1 MQSTI
6 DTPNLG
12 PVTISQHVVKHFRKL
27 CDGDIDKASIM
38 AEELLKSADI
48 ERLEVPAAI
57 ASLMVS
63 KGDNP
68 DALEF
73 WGHRDSSTMFLVKP
87 KENYKLVEMA
97 MKQDISGIKFDN
109 C

>member
-1 MQSTI
+1 MQPMI

-12 PVTISQHVVKHFRKL
+12 PVTLSKHVVKHFRRL
-27 CDGDIDKASIM
+27 CDGDMDKASIM
-38 AEELLKSADI
+38 AEETLKSSDM
-48 ERLEVPAAI
+48 ERLEVPTAI

-73 WGHRDSSTMFLVKP
+73 WMHLDSSTMFLVKP

-97 MKQDISGIKFDN
+97 MKKDMSALS
-109 C
+109 

>member
-1 MQSTI
+1 MLPI
-6 DTPNLG
+6 IETPNLG
-12 PVTISQHVVKHFRKL
+12 PVTISQHVVKHFSRL
-27 CDGDIDKASIM
+27 CDGDMDKASIM
-38 AEELLKSADI
+38 AEETLKRSDM
-48 ERLEVPAAI
+48 ERLEVPTAI

-73 WGHRDSSTMFLVKP
+73 WMHLDSSTMFLVKP

-97 MKQDISGIKFDN
+97 MEQDMSGIKFDN